1 MAFKRKKKE
10 LQFPTSMQIEKAIA
24 KEQYSRKYKKVLK
37 STLSSLIVVA
47 AIAVLIATLALPV
60 LQIQGSS
67 MEPTLN
73 DEEIVVL
80 LKTSKLTR
88 GQLCCFSYQNKLLIK
103 RIVGIPG
110 DSIIIDTEG
119 YVYVNGDKLDEPYV
133 IDRAY
138 GECDIEFP
146 FNVTDNHYFI
156 LGDHRSTSIDSRSS
170 VVGLV
175 SSEQVVGRIFFRIWP
190 FEKIGDI
197 DYEEYQENI
206 ENPDEQKT
214 QE

>member
-10 LQFPTSMQIEKAIA
+10 LQFPTSGQIEKAIA

-80 LKTSKLTR
+80 IKTPNMKR

-103 RIVGIPG
+103 RIIGVPG
-110 DSIIIDTEG
+110 DTIRIDEKG
-119 YVYVNGDKLDEPYV
+119 FVYVNNELLDEPYI
-133 IDRAY
+133 IDRAL
-138 GECDIEFP
+138 GECDVKFP
-146 FNVTDNHYFI
+146 FHVTENHYFI

-175 SSEQVVGRIFFRIWP
+175 SADQIVGRIFFRIWP
-190 FEKIGDI
+190 FEKMGNIE
-197 DYEEYQENI
+197 YQEYQENV
-206 ENPDEQKT
+206 ENPEKEKI

>member
-10 LQFPTSMQIEKAIA
+10 LQFPTSVQIEKAIA

-190 FEKIGDI
+190 FEKMGDI

-214 QE
+214 RE

>member
-1 MAFKRKKKE
+1 MAFRKKTDLTK
-10 LQFPTSMQIEKAIA
+10 FPTVQQVETAISKEK
-24 KEQYSRKYKKVLK
+24 YTRKYKKVLK

-73 DEEIVVL
+73 DEEIVIL
-80 LKTSKLTR
+80 LKTSNLKR

-103 RIVGIPG
+103 RIIGIPG
-110 DSIIIDTEG
+110 DSITINEEG
-119 YVYVNGDKLDEPYV
+119 YVFVNGVKLDEPY
-133 IDRAY
+133 ILDRAL
-138 GECDIEFP
+138 GECDITFP
-146 FNVTDNHYFI
+146 VNVKDNCYFI

-175 SSEQVVGRIFFRIWP
+175 NGEQIVGKIFYRIWP
-190 FEKIGDI
+190 FENMGTI
-197 DYEEYQENI
+197 Q
-206 ENPDEQKT
+206 
-214 QE
+214 